1 MAETPIEQVTAPV
14 APAAPTQ
21 HRHEYQPTDEH
32 GRALGGKQVILYTT
46 PDELATKLTEQNVL
60 LIRKLREEGRKRR
73 LGIDDTVPEAQERMK
88 PVLEFKGRDLTADEA
103 FALSKDLNDP
113 EKMVTARDLLIE
125 TAIGVKPAQLREF
138 LQQQQ
143 VFEVQ
148 QRAVEQYADFAYA
161 TPSYHDCAENR
172 MVLTDWMFKK
182 GLAPT
187 VANYQ
192 YASSQLQ
199 EAGLLFAAPEQQP
212 PAAVPSTD
220 PVVESPR
227 PAAEPPRIGTEPP
240 PQPKRQVHIPS
251 GLNDSNSSTS
261 TELGPIQTSGA
272 TREDGTL
279 LTLRDINRMPSDEI
293 RKRMKDPAFN
303 ALVEK
308 LETEQKQKKAALGLQ
323 KF

>member
-1 MAETPIEQVTAPV
+1 MSETTGTPELAPV
-14 APAAPTQ
+14 SAPA

-73 LGIDDTVPEAQERMK
+73 LGIDDEIPVAQEKMK
-88 PVLEFKGRDLTADEA
+88 PVLEFKGRDLTPDEA

-161 TPSYHDCAENR
+161 TPAYHDCADNR
-172 MVLTDWMFKK
+172 VILTDWMFKK

-199 EAGLLFAAPEQQP
+199 EAGLLLAAPEQQP
-212 PAAVPSTD
+212 PVAA
-220 PVVESPR
+220 PVAAPVLESQG
-227 PAAEPPRIGTEPP
+227 PAAEPPRIGTEQP
-240 PQPKRQVHIPS
+240 PQPTRQSHIPS

-261 TELGPIQTSGA
+261 TELGPIQASGA
-272 TREDGTL
+272 LREDGTL

-293 RKRMKDPAFN
+293 RRRMKDPAFN

-308 LETEQKQKKAALGLQ
+308 LEIEQRQKKAALGLQ